1 MSNDTIQTASQLTPI
16 SQTFSDSLSSTD
28 LNDYFQ
34 INLTSR
40 SKLALIV
47 SDIATDVQ
55 LQLLDFSGSVL
66 RISNNQGR
74 AAELISQTLE
84 PGTYYIRVYLDSPA
98 TTDYT
103 LSLILQPT
111 AQTQTIWRNYS
122 TGENLLNNTTPI
134 PSAPTD
140 WLIAGVGD
148 FNQDG
153 KPDILWRNYINGQG
167 GFWFMDGSNVIG
179 TAYIPTVSTEW
190 EIAGVGDFNQD
201 GKPDILWRNYV
212 NGQNGVWFMDGT
224 NIASTTL
231 ILSVTTDWR
240 IGGVADFNQDGK
252 PDIFWHNSIDG
263 QSGIWLMNGTNL
275 SGTIGTP
282 SVAPT
287 ARVQGIEDFNQDG
300 HPDIL
305 WRFSNGSS
313 PIWLMQAGNFVG
325 TSSLAAPSNIWIS
338 PFKVEDFTPI
348 DIAGNTIANAFNIG
362 TLDGTASYSGSN
374 TNSEDYYR
382 FNLGDGYS
390 LSYSLTGSTS
400 NSLQLLDSAGNIVIN
415 SSNLAAGTYYI
426 RVNGNGSYT
435 LNLNA
440 IAAPTIVSIN
450 SNTYLITEGDTNADT
465 FIISRTGSTATALIV
480 NYSISGTA
488 TLGQDYTIPIGSLI
502 IPAGQSSISIPI
514 ATLDDSL
521 VEGDETITIIIGTGN
536 YIIGN
541 ATATITI
548 ADNDQN
554 PTPPSGDA
562 GNTLETAKDL
572 GTVLPSSTTQT
583 DWVGDSDKKDYY
595 RIWMPIAGRL
605 RVTLTGLTADLD
617 IELLDATGRLI
628 DFSDNSGIQS
638 EEINRFI
645 PVGTYYLFVY
655 PYGNVQSG
663 YTLNVWRT

>member
-1 MSNDTIQTASQLTPI
+1 
-16 SQTFSDSLSSTD
+16 
-28 LNDYFQ
+28 
-34 INLTSR
+34 
-40 SKLALIV
+40 
-47 SDIATDVQ
+47 
-55 LQLLDFSGSVL
+55 
-66 RISNNQGR
+66 
-74 AAELISQTLE
+74 
-84 PGTYYIRVYLDSPA
+84 
-98 TTDYT
+98 
-103 LSLILQPT
+103 
-111 AQTQTIWRNYS
+111 
-122 TGENLLNNTTPI
+122 
-134 PSAPTD
+134 
-140 WLIAGVGD
+140 
-148 FNQDG
+148 
-153 KPDILWRNYINGQG
+153 
-167 GFWFMDGSNVIG
+167 
-179 TAYIPTVSTEW
+179 
-190 EIAGVGDFNQD
+190 
-201 GKPDILWRNYV
+201 
-212 NGQNGVWFMDGT
+212 
-224 NIASTTL
+224 
-231 ILSVTTDWR
+231 
-240 IGGVADFNQDGK
+240 
-252 PDIFWHNSIDG
+252 
-263 QSGIWLMNGTNL
+263 
-275 SGTIGTP
+275 
-282 SVAPT
+282 
-287 ARVQGIEDFNQDG
+287 
-300 HPDIL
+300 
-305 WRFSNGSS
+305 
-313 PIWLMQAGNFVG
+313 MQAGNFVG

-382 FNLGDGYS
+382 FNLGNGYS
-390 LSYSLTGSTS
+390 LTYSLTGSTS
-400 NSLQLLDSAGNIVIN
+400 NSVQLLDSAGNIVIN

-426 RVNGNGSYT
+426 RVNGNGNYT

-440 IAAPTIVSIN
+440 IAPPTIVSIN
-450 SNTYLITEGDTNADT
+450 SNTYLITEGDTNADA

-521 VEGDETITIIIGTGN
+521 VEGDETITI
-536 YIIGN
+536 
-541 ATATITI
+541 

-572 GTVLPSSTTQT
+572 GTVLTSSTTQT
-583 DWVGDSDKKDYY
+583 DWVGGSDKKDYY

-655 PYGNVQSG
+655 PYGTVQSG